1 MNQPPRGESIWGTI
15 RTCTEI
21 APDIYMIVAVDR
33 HGIEREGVMVRKSA
47 VKVTLSEKAAGMGK
61 SYGEWFCYDEDV
73 KDIPVYESLQHRVAV
88 CRHVEAVTMRQME
101 EIRRDGRLSLT
112 DYFGECAPPM
122 ETPAGRV
129 EDMLYIRNGI
139 FMTQDKESLK
149 VAVHEAVADNFMSP
163 MAAEYGR
170 QKGDYLFYD
179 TTSSAVMLNELK
191 RIFDEVAALII
202 SEESLYATLN
212 WKFPSYK
219 RLYNASVPEEEQIP
233 DTNAPGE
240 LFLAVQLEAAKK
252 RVERCGRGGRNLR
265 GKDNS

>member
-1 MNQPPRGESIWGTI
+1 MCSS
-15 RTCTEI
+15 
-21 APDIYMIVAVDR
+21 D
-33 HGIEREGVMVRKSA
+33 
-47 VKVTLSEKAAGMGK
+47 L
-61 SYGEWFCYDEDV
+61 
-73 KDIPVYESLQHRVAV
+73 
-88 CRHVEAVTMRQME
+88 
-101 EIRRDGRLSLT
+101 
-112 DYFGECAPPM
+112 
-122 ETPAGRV
+122 
-129 EDMLYIRNGI
+129 
-139 FMTQDKESLK
+139 
-149 VAVHEAVADNFMSP
+149 

-252 RVERCGRGGRNLR
+252 RVERCGRGRRNLR